1 MRVAISP
8 LVRVAGGFQVAL
20 AHINP
25 LAVTSKTVVTQQSTA
40 GVQLSSKS
48 RRSGVTLRQ
57 P

>member
-8 LVRVAGGFQVAL
+8 LVRVAGGFHLAL
-20 AHINP
+20 AHISP
-25 LAVTSKTVVTQQSTA
+25 LAVTSKIVVTQQSTA
-40 GVQLSSKS
+40 GVQVSSKS